1 MEQRPLNGYGTY
13 LLVWSA
19 LVVLTAVTVTVAGLH
34 LARWGALAAILV
46 ATIKGSLVLLY
57 FMHLR
62 REAAIIKVSLLVA
75 LLTWTVT
82 LALTFAD
89 VAFR

>member
-1 MEQRPLNGYGTY
+1 VEQRPLNGYGTY

-34 LARWGALAAILV
+34 LARWSALAAILV